1 MHSIQGSFT
10 FDLQVRLLFLVIS
23 SARYLTCCKSIVIIA
38 LHKSHQ
44 VLDES
49 RPSGAQL
56 PLPKVQAA
64 AEDSTRL
71 AVELVRLDLVKYC
84 PTIW

>member
-1 MHSIQGSFT
+1 MTLGCIIY
-10 FDLQVRLLFLVIS
+10 LVTKS
-23 SARYLTCCKSIVIIA
+23 LESIVIIA

-71 AVELVRLDLVKYC
+71 AVELVRLDLIKYC